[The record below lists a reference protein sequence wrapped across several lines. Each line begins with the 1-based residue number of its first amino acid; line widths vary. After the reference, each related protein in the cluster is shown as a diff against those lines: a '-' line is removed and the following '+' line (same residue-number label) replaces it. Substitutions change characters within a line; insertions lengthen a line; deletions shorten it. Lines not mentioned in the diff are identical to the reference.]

1 MLIVNI
7 QLRIPLSEIEL
18 TYVRSSGPGGQNVNK
33 VNSKAVLRWPLAQSP
48 SVSFS
53 VRERLLARLGKRLTR
68 EGDVLL
74 TCDTF
79 RDQIKNREAVLERLR
94 ELLKAALHVDKP
106 RKKSKPSKGSKR
118 RAKEDKSRHSDK
130 KKSRSGRYED

>member
-33 VNSKAVLRWPLAQSP
+33 VNSKAVLRWPLAGSP
-48 SVSFS
+48 SVSAS
-53 VRERLLARLGKRLTR
+53 LRDRLMARLGNRLTR
-68 EGDVLL
+68 DGDVLL

-79 RDQIKNREAVLERLR
+79 RDQLKNRDAALDRLR
-94 ELLKAALHVDKP
+94 ELLAAALFEEKP

-118 RAKEDKSRHSDK
+118 RAREAKSHQSDK
-130 KKSRSGRYED
+130 KKSRSGRYSE